1 MVAEDALLPVAA
13 LQHLLFCPRQCAL
26 IHVERVWADNDLTV
40 EGSFLHRKV
49 DETGPRS
56 ESRGDV
62 RVARGLA
69 LRSLRLGLV
78 GRADVVEFHRVAESE
93 DAGSL
98 AGGTALPGVSGLWR
112 PYPVEHKRG
121 RPKRDLS
128 DKVQLCA
135 QALCLEEMLDTEIPE
150 GALYY
155 GSRRRRLTV
164 ELDSQLR
171 TATERAAAELHRLV
185 GLGVTPRAE
194 REPKCQRCSL
204 LEICLPEAMA
214 TKRSARD
221 YLRKTLRAAAGAQP
235 GQSP

>member
-1 MVAEDALLPVAA
+1 MVAEDALLPVSA

-40 EGSFLHRKV
+40 EGSFLHQKV

-56 ESRGDV
+56 ESRGNV
-62 RVARGLA
+62 RIARGLA

-93 DAGSL
+93 DASSP
-98 AGGTALPGVSGLWR
+98 ARGTELPGAAGRWR

-135 QALCLEEMLDTEIPE
+135 QALCLGEMLDTEIPE

-164 ELDSQLR
+164 EFDSQLR
-171 TATERAAAELHRLV
+171 SATERSAAELHRLV
-185 GLGVTPRAE
+185 ALGVTPRAE
-194 REPKCQRCSL
+194 REPRCKRCSL
-204 LEICLPEAMA
+204 LEICLPEAMSA
-214 TKRSARD
+214 KRSARD
-221 YLRKTLRAAAGAQP
+221 YLRQTLRDATGAEP
-235 GQSP
+235 GT